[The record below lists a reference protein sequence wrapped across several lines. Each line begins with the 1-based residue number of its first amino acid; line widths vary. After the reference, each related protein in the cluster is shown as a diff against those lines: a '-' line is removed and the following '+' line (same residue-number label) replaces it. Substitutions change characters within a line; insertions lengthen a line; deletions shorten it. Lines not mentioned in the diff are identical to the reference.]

1 MDDAKGP
8 LLAVCLFF
16 LFGSTVLGSC
26 TADTS
31 DDPVAQENA
40 DNNIVTLN
48 TEQNMDVVYTTD
60 YQTEID
66 LTLQDYK
73 DNNIYT
79 LEDPLMVANPYG
91 TNTTGLYVYFT
102 TETPVKIS
110 YTVSADG
117 YSDFSRELYGEYSTE
132 HESLLIGMIPDTLN
146 TITLTAVDEEGNTV
160 GTREI
165 EYQTSPLLGS
175 AENVQLEVTKGE
187 SSAELSD
194 GLYTMLGNRTGEDN
208 EQTDYILLYDNNG
221 TLRSEIPI
229 KSYRACNILFDNSC
243 MYYSTS
249 ADEIAV
255 MDSTGQLLTVYSMGD
270 YQLHHDYI
278 FGSENDLLVLASQ
291 EDAETEEDR
300 ILSVDL
306 DSGTVTELIDLA
318 DLFGDYLDSLTADET
333 AATSTDSAGADSNGS
348 DSAQTE
354 DEPLDWMHINSIR
367 LIGEDSIIISSR
379 ETSTII
385 KIDDIYGEP
394 VVDYMIG
401 SGQFWEESGYDS
413 LLLEQAGDFSL
424 QAGQHCVEYE
434 TSGELEDGQ
443 YYLYFYN
450 NNNAVCDTRGYDY
463 SSDDS
468 YSGTYSGTEGG
479 ESYYYKYLVDENE
492 RTFELIEQIPV
503 TYSGYVSSVQQTGNN
518 LLIDSGSAFTAV
530 ELDEN
535 NTPVQTLAG
544 TGDTWWYRVFK
555 YDYSG
560 FWFE

>member
-8 LLAVCLFF
+8 LLAMCLFF
-16 LFGSTVLGSC
+16 LFGSTMLGSC

-48 TEQNMDVVYTTD
+48 TEQDMDVVYTTD
-60 YQTEID
+60 YQTEIA

-102 TETPVKIS
+102 TDTPVKIS
-110 YTVSADG
+110 YTVSAEG

-132 HESLLIGMIPDTLN
+132 HEYLLIGMIPDTVN
-146 TITLTAVDEEGNTV
+146 TITLTAVDDEGNAV
-160 GTREI
+160 GTKEI
-165 EYQTSPLLGS
+165 KYQTSPLLGS

-194 GLYTMLGNRTGEDN
+194 GLYTMLGNRTEEDN

-229 KSYRACNILFDNSC
+229 KSYRACNILFDDSH

-255 MDSTGQLLTVYSMGD
+255 MDNTGQILTVYSMGD

-291 EDAETEEDR
+291 ENAETKEDR

-306 DSGTVTELIDLA
+306 DDGTVTELIDLA
-318 DLFGDYLDSLTADET
+318 DLFADYLDSLTADE
-333 AATSTDSAGADSNGS
+333 
-348 DSAQTE
+348 
-354 DEPLDWMHINSIR
+354 PLDWMHINFIR

-385 KIDDIYGEP
+385 KIDDIYDEP

-413 LLLEQAGDFSL
+413 LLLEQVGDFSL

-434 TSGELEDGQ
+434 TSDELEDGQ

-479 ESYYYKYLVDENE
+479 ESYYYKYLIDENE
-492 RTFELIEQIPV
+492 RTFELVERIPV

-555 YDYSG
+555 YDYTG

>member
-8 LLAVCLFF
+8 LLAMCLFF

-48 TEQNMDVVYTTD
+48 TEQDMDVVYTTD

-102 TETPVKIS
+102 TDTPVKIS
-110 YTVSADG
+110 YTVSAEG

-132 HESLLIGMIPDTLN
+132 HEYLLIGMIPNTVN
-146 TITLTAVDEEGNTV
+146 TITLTAVDDEGNTI
-160 GTREI
+160 GTKEI
-165 EYQTSPLLGS
+165 KYQTSPLLGS
-175 AENVQLEVTKGE
+175 AENVQLEVAKGE

-194 GLYTMLGNRTGEDN
+194 GLYTMLGNRTEEDN

-229 KSYRACNILFDNSC
+229 KSYRACNILFDDSH

-255 MDSTGQLLTVYSMGD
+255 MDNTGQILTVYSMGD

-278 FGSENDLLVLASQ
+278 FGSENDLLVLASR
-291 EDAETEEDR
+291 ENAETEEDR

-306 DSGTVTELIDLA
+306 DDGTVTELIDLA
-318 DLFGDYLDSLTADET
+318 DLFADYLDSLTA
-333 AATSTDSAGADSNGS
+333 
-348 DSAQTE
+348 

-385 KIDDIYGEP
+385 KIDDIYDEP

-413 LLLEQAGDFSL
+413 LLLEQVGDFSL

-434 TSGELEDGQ
+434 TSDELEDGQ

-479 ESYYYKYLVDENE
+479 ESYYYKYLIDENE
-492 RTFELIEQIPV
+492 RTFELVERIPV

-555 YDYSG
+555 YDYTG

>member
-8 LLAVCLFF
+8 LLAMCLFF

-48 TEQNMDVVYTTD
+48 TEQDMDVVYTTD
-60 YQTEID
+60 YQTEIA

-102 TETPVKIS
+102 TDTPVKIS
-110 YTVSADG
+110 YTVSAEG

-132 HESLLIGMIPDTLN
+132 HEYLLIGMIPDTVN
-146 TITLTAVDEEGNTV
+146 TITLTAVDDEGNAV
-160 GTREI
+160 GTKEI
-165 EYQTSPLLGS
+165 KYQTSPLLGS

-194 GLYTMLGNRTGEDN
+194 GLYTMLGNRTEEDN

-229 KSYRACNILFDNSC
+229 KSYRACNILFDDSH

-255 MDSTGQLLTVYSMGD
+255 MDNTGQILTVYSMGD
-270 YQLHHDYI
+270 YKLHHDYI

-291 EDAETEEDR
+291 ENAETEEDR

-306 DSGTVTELIDLA
+306 DDGTVTELIDLA
-318 DLFGDYLDSLTADET
+318 DLFADYLDSLTA
-333 AATSTDSAGADSNGS
+333 
-348 DSAQTE
+348 

-385 KIDDIYGEP
+385 KIDDIYDEP

-413 LLLEQAGDFSL
+413 LLLEQVGDFSL

-434 TSGELEDGQ
+434 TSDELEDGQ

-479 ESYYYKYLVDENE
+479 ESYYYKYLIDENE
-492 RTFELIEQIPV
+492 RTFELVERVPV

-518 LLIDSGSAFTAV
+518 LLIDSGRSLPPLNWTKTIPRSRHLPGPGIRGGT
-530 ELDEN
+530 EYLN
-535 NTPVQTLAG
+535 IITPGSGLSTLSL
-544 TGDTWWYRVFK
+544 RRSPLPVPPPPR
-555 YDYSG
+555 
-560 FWFE
+560 

>member
-8 LLAVCLFF
+8 LLAMCLFF

-48 TEQNMDVVYTTD
+48 TEQDMDVVYTTD
-60 YQTEID
+60 YQTEIA

-102 TETPVKIS
+102 TDTPVKIS
-110 YTVSADG
+110 YTVSAEG

-132 HESLLIGMIPDTLN
+132 HEYLLIGMIPDTVN
-146 TITLTAVDEEGNTV
+146 TITLTAVDDEGNAV
-160 GTREI
+160 GTKEI
-165 EYQTSPLLGS
+165 KYQTSPLLGS

-194 GLYTMLGNRTGEDN
+194 GLYTMLGNRTEEDN

-229 KSYRACNILFDNSC
+229 KSYRACNILFDDSH
-243 MYYSTS
+243 MYYNTS

-255 MDSTGQLLTVYSMGD
+255 MDNTGQILTVYSMGD
-270 YQLHHDYI
+270 YKLHHDYI

-291 EDAETEEDR
+291 ENAETEEDR

-306 DSGTVTELIDLA
+306 DDGTVTELIDLA
-318 DLFGDYLDSLTADET
+318 DLFADYLDSLTA
-333 AATSTDSAGADSNGS
+333 
-348 DSAQTE
+348 

-385 KIDDIYGEP
+385 KIDDIYDEP

-413 LLLEQAGDFSL
+413 LLLEQVGDFSL

-434 TSGELEDGQ
+434 TSDELEDGQ

-479 ESYYYKYLVDENE
+479 ESYYYKYLIDENE
-492 RTFELIEQIPV
+492 RTFELVERIPV

-555 YDYSG
+555 YDYTG

>member
-8 LLAVCLFF
+8 LLAMCLFF

-48 TEQNMDVVYTTD
+48 TEQDMDVVYTTD
-60 YQTEID
+60 YQTEIA

-110 YTVSADG
+110 YTVSAEG

-132 HESLLIGMIPDTLN
+132 HEYLLIGMIPDTVN
-146 TITLTAVDEEGNTV
+146 TITLTAVDDKGNTV
-160 GTREI
+160 GTKEI
-165 EYQTSPLLGS
+165 KYQTSPLLGS

-194 GLYTMLGNRTGEDN
+194 GLYTMLGNRTEEDN

-229 KSYRACNILFDNSC
+229 KSYRACNILFDDSH

-255 MDSTGQLLTVYSMGD
+255 MDNTGQILTVYSMGD

-291 EDAETEEDR
+291 ENAETEADR

-306 DSGTVTELIDLA
+306 DDGTVTELIDLA
-318 DLFGDYLDSLTADET
+318 DLFADYLDSLTA
-333 AATSTDSAGADSNGS
+333 
-348 DSAQTE
+348 

-385 KIDDIYGEP
+385 KIDDIYDEP

-413 LLLEQAGDFSL
+413 LLLEQVGDFSL

-434 TSGELEDGQ
+434 TSDELEDGQ

-479 ESYYYKYLVDENE
+479 ESYYYKYLIDENE
-492 RTFELIEQIPV
+492 RTFELVERVPV

-555 YDYSG
+555 YDYTG

>member
-8 LLAVCLFF
+8 LLAMCLFF

-48 TEQNMDVVYTTD
+48 TEQDMDVVYTTD
-60 YQTEID
+60 YQTEIA

-102 TETPVKIS
+102 TDTPVKIS
-110 YTVSADG
+110 YTVSAEG

-132 HESLLIGMIPDTLN
+132 HEYLLIGMIPDTVN
-146 TITLTAVDEEGNTV
+146 TITLTAVDDEGNAV
-160 GTREI
+160 GTKEI
-165 EYQTSPLLGS
+165 KYQTSPLLGS

-194 GLYTMLGNRTGEDN
+194 GLYTMLGNRTEEDN

-229 KSYRACNILFDNSC
+229 KSYRACNILFDDSH

-255 MDSTGQLLTVYSMGD
+255 MDNTGQILTVYSMGD

-291 EDAETEEDR
+291 ENAETEEDR

-306 DSGTVTELIDLA
+306 DDGTVTELIDLA
-318 DLFGDYLDSLTADET
+318 DLFADYLDSLTADE
-333 AATSTDSAGADSNGS
+333 S
-348 DSAQTE
+348 
-354 DEPLDWMHINSIR
+354 LDWMHINFIR

-385 KIDDIYGEP
+385 KIDDIYDEP

-413 LLLEQAGDFSL
+413 LLLEQVGDFSL

-434 TSGELEDGQ
+434 TSDELEDGQ

-479 ESYYYKYLVDENE
+479 ESYYYKYLIDENE
-492 RTFELIEQIPV
+492 RTFELVERVPV

-518 LLIDSGSAFTAV
+518 LLIDSGRPLPPLNWTKTIPRSRHLPGPGIRGGT
-530 ELDEN
+530 EYLN
-535 NTPVQTLAG
+535 MITPG
-544 TGDTWWYRVFK
+544 
-555 YDYSG
+555 SG
-560 FWFE
+560 LSKLSLRRSPLPVPPPPR

>member
-8 LLAVCLFF
+8 LLAMCLFF

-48 TEQNMDVVYTTD
+48 TEQDMDVVYTTD
-60 YQTEID
+60 YQTEIA

-102 TETPVKIS
+102 TDTPVKIS
-110 YTVSADG
+110 YTVSAEG

-132 HESLLIGMIPDTLN
+132 HEYLLIGMIPDTVN
-146 TITLTAVDEEGNTV
+146 TITLTAVDDEGNAV
-160 GTREI
+160 GTKEI
-165 EYQTSPLLGS
+165 KYQTSPLLGS

-194 GLYTMLGNRTGEDN
+194 GLYTMLGNRTEEDN

-229 KSYRACNILFDNSC
+229 KSYRACNILFDDSH
-243 MYYSTS
+243 MYYNTS

-255 MDSTGQLLTVYSMGD
+255 MDNTGQILTVYSMGD
-270 YQLHHDYI
+270 YKLHHDYI

-291 EDAETEEDR
+291 ENAETEEDR

-306 DSGTVTELIDLA
+306 DDGTVTELIDLA
-318 DLFGDYLDSLTADET
+318 DLFADYLDSLTADET
-333 AATSTDSAGADSNGS
+333 
-348 DSAQTE
+348 
-354 DEPLDWMHINSIR
+354 LDWMHINSIR

-385 KIDDIYGEP
+385 KIDDIYDEP

-413 LLLEQAGDFSL
+413 LLLEQVGDFSL

-434 TSGELEDGQ
+434 TSDELEDGQ

-479 ESYYYKYLVDENE
+479 ESYYYKYLIDENE
-492 RTFELIEQIPV
+492 RTFELVERIPV

-555 YDYSG
+555 YDYTG

>member
-8 LLAVCLFF
+8 LLAMCLFF

-48 TEQNMDVVYTTD
+48 TEQDMDVVYTTD
-60 YQTEID
+60 YQTEIA

-102 TETPVKIS
+102 TDTPVKIS
-110 YTVSADG
+110 YTVSAEG

-132 HESLLIGMIPDTLN
+132 HEYLLIGMIPDTVN
-146 TITLTAVDEEGNTV
+146 TITLTAVDDEGNAV
-160 GTREI
+160 GTKEI
-165 EYQTSPLLGS
+165 KYQTSPLLGS

-194 GLYTMLGNRTGEDN
+194 GLYTMLGNRTEEDN

-229 KSYRACNILFDNSC
+229 KSYRACNILFDDSH

-255 MDSTGQLLTVYSMGD
+255 MDNTGQILTVYSMGD
-270 YQLHHDYI
+270 YKLHHDYI

-291 EDAETEEDR
+291 ENAETEEDR

-306 DSGTVTELIDLA
+306 DDGTVTELIDLA
-318 DLFGDYLDSLTADET
+318 DLFADYLDSLTA
-333 AATSTDSAGADSNGS
+333 
-348 DSAQTE
+348 

-385 KIDDIYGEP
+385 KIDDIYDEP

-413 LLLEQAGDFSL
+413 LLLEQVGDFSL

-434 TSGELEDGQ
+434 TSDELEDGQ

-479 ESYYYKYLVDENE
+479 ESYYYKYLIDENE
-492 RTFELIEQIPV
+492 RTFELVERVPV

-555 YDYSG
+555 YDYTG

>member
-8 LLAVCLFF
+8 LLAMCLFF
-16 LFGSTVLGSC
+16 LFGSTMLGSC

-48 TEQNMDVVYTTD
+48 TEQDMDVVYTTD
-60 YQTEID
+60 YQTEIA

-102 TETPVKIS
+102 TDTPVKIS
-110 YTVSADG
+110 YTVSAEG

-132 HESLLIGMIPDTLN
+132 HEYLLIGMIPDTVN
-146 TITLTAVDEEGNTV
+146 TITLTAVDDEGNAV
-160 GTREI
+160 GTKEI
-165 EYQTSPLLGS
+165 KYQTSPLLGS

-194 GLYTMLGNRTGEDN
+194 GLYTMLGNRTEEDN

-229 KSYRACNILFDNSC
+229 KSYRACNILFDDSH

-255 MDSTGQLLTVYSMGD
+255 MDNTGQILTVYSMGD

-291 EDAETEEDR
+291 ENAETEEDR

-306 DSGTVTELIDLA
+306 DDGTVTELIDLA
-318 DLFGDYLDSLTADET
+318 DLFADYLDSLTADE
-333 AATSTDSAGADSNGS
+333 
-348 DSAQTE
+348 
-354 DEPLDWMHINSIR
+354 PLDWMHINFIR

-385 KIDDIYGEP
+385 KIDDIYDEP

-413 LLLEQAGDFSL
+413 LLLEQVGDFSL

-434 TSGELEDGQ
+434 TSDELEDGQ

-479 ESYYYKYLVDENE
+479 ESYYYKYLIDENE
-492 RTFELIEQIPV
+492 RTFELVERIPV

-555 YDYSG
+555 YDYTG

>member
-8 LLAVCLFF
+8 LLAMCLFF

-48 TEQNMDVVYTTD
+48 TEQDMDVVYTTD
-60 YQTEID
+60 YQTEIA

-102 TETPVKIS
+102 TDTPVKIS
-110 YTVSADG
+110 YTVSAEG

-132 HESLLIGMIPDTLN
+132 HEYLLIGMIPDTVN
-146 TITLTAVDEEGNTV
+146 TITLTAVDDEGNAV
-160 GTREI
+160 GTKEI
-165 EYQTSPLLGS
+165 KYQTSPLLGS

-194 GLYTMLGNRTGEDN
+194 GLYTMLGNRTEEDN

-229 KSYRACNILFDNSC
+229 KSYRACNILFDDSH

-255 MDSTGQLLTVYSMGD
+255 MDNTGQILTVYSMGD
-270 YQLHHDYI
+270 YKLHHDYI

-291 EDAETEEDR
+291 ENAETEEDR

-306 DSGTVTELIDLA
+306 DDGTVTELIDLA
-318 DLFGDYLDSLTADET
+318 DLFADYLDSLTA
-333 AATSTDSAGADSNGS
+333 
-348 DSAQTE
+348 

-385 KIDDIYGEP
+385 KIDDIYDEP

-413 LLLEQAGDFSL
+413 LLLEQVGDFSL

-434 TSGELEDGQ
+434 TSDELEDGQ

-479 ESYYYKYLVDENE
+479 ESYYYKYLIDENE
-492 RTFELIEQIPV
+492 RTFELVERVPV

-518 LLIDSGSAFTAV
+518 LLIDSGRPLPPLNWTKTIPRSRHLPGPGIRGGT
-530 ELDEN
+530 EYLN
-535 NTPVQTLAG
+535 MITP
-544 TGDTWWYRVFK
+544 D
-555 YDYSG
+555 SG
-560 FWFE
+560 LSKLSLRRSPLPVPPPPR

>member
-1 MDDAKGP
+1 
-8 LLAVCLFF
+8 
-16 LFGSTVLGSC
+16 
-26 TADTS
+26 
-31 DDPVAQENA
+31 
-40 DNNIVTLN
+40 
-48 TEQNMDVVYTTD
+48 
-60 YQTEID
+60 
-66 LTLQDYK
+66 
-73 DNNIYT
+73 
-79 LEDPLMVANPYG
+79 
-91 TNTTGLYVYFT
+91 
-102 TETPVKIS
+102 
-110 YTVSADG
+110 
-117 YSDFSRELYGEYSTE
+117 
-132 HESLLIGMIPDTLN
+132 MIPDTVN
-146 TITLTAVDEEGNTV
+146 TITLTAVDDEGNTV
-160 GTREI
+160 GTKEI
-165 EYQTSPLLGS
+165 KYQTSPLLGS
-175 AENVQLEVTKGE
+175 AENVQLEVAKGE

-194 GLYTMLGNRTGEDN
+194 GLYTMFGNRTEEDN

-229 KSYRACNILFDNSC
+229 KSYRACNILFDDSH

-255 MDSTGQLLTVYSMGD
+255 MDNTGQILTVYSMGD

-291 EDAETEEDR
+291 ENAETEEDR

-306 DSGTVTELIDLA
+306 DDGTVTELIDLA
-318 DLFGDYLDSLTADET
+318 DLFGDYLDSL
-333 AATSTDSAGADSNGS
+333 SA
-348 DSAQTE
+348 

-385 KIDDIYGEP
+385 KIDDIYDDP

-413 LLLEQAGDFSL
+413 LLLEQVGDFSL

-434 TSGELEDGQ
+434 TSDELEDGQ

-479 ESYYYKYLVDENE
+479 ESYYYKYLIDENE
-492 RTFELIEQIPV
+492 RTFELVERIPV

-535 NTPVQTLAG
+535 NTPIQT
-544 TGDTWWYRVFK
+544 TI
-555 YDYSG
+555 
-560 FWFE
+560 

>member
-8 LLAVCLFF
+8 LLAMCLFF
-16 LFGSTVLGSC
+16 LFGSTMLGSC

-48 TEQNMDVVYTTD
+48 TEQDMDVVYTTD
-60 YQTEID
+60 YQTELD

-102 TETPVKIS
+102 TDTPVKIS
-110 YTVSADG
+110 YTVSAEG

-132 HESLLIGMIPDTLN
+132 HEYLLIGMIPDTVN
-146 TITLTAVDEEGNTV
+146 TITLTAVDDEGNTV
-160 GTREI
+160 GTKEI
-165 EYQTSPLLGS
+165 KYQTSPLLGS
-175 AENVQLEVTKGE
+175 AENVQLEVAKGE

-194 GLYTMLGNRTGEDN
+194 GLYTMLGNRTEEDN

-221 TLRSEIPI
+221 TLRSEIPV
-229 KSYRACNILFDNSC
+229 KSYRACNILFDDSH

-255 MDSTGQLLTVYSMGD
+255 MDNTGQILTVYSMGD

-291 EDAETEEDR
+291 ENAETEEDR

-306 DSGTVTELIDLA
+306 DDGTVTELIDLA
-318 DLFGDYLDSLTADET
+318 YLFADYLDSLTA
-333 AATSTDSAGADSNGS
+333 
-348 DSAQTE
+348 

-385 KIDDIYGEP
+385 KIDDIYDEP

-413 LLLEQAGDFSL
+413 LLLEQVGDFSL

-434 TSGELEDGQ
+434 TSDELEDGQ

-450 NNNAVCDTRGYDY
+450 NNNAVCGTRDYDY

-479 ESYYYKYLVDENE
+479 ESYYYKYLIDENE
-492 RTFELIEQIPV
+492 RTFELVERIPV

-535 NTPVQTLAG
+535 NTPIQTLAG

-555 YDYSG
+555 YDYTG

>member
-8 LLAVCLFF
+8 LLAMCLFF

-48 TEQNMDVVYTTD
+48 TEQDMDVVYTTD
-60 YQTEID
+60 YQTEIA

-102 TETPVKIS
+102 TDTPVKIS
-110 YTVSADG
+110 YTVSAEG

-132 HESLLIGMIPDTLN
+132 HEYLLIGMIPDTVN
-146 TITLTAVDEEGNTV
+146 TITLTAVDDEGNAV
-160 GTREI
+160 GTKEI
-165 EYQTSPLLGS
+165 KYQTSPLLGS

-194 GLYTMLGNRTGEDN
+194 GLYTMLGNRTEEDN

-229 KSYRACNILFDNSC
+229 KSYRACNILFDDSH

-255 MDSTGQLLTVYSMGD
+255 MDNTGQILTVYSMGD

-291 EDAETEEDR
+291 ENAETEEDR

-306 DSGTVTELIDLA
+306 DDGTVTELIDLA
-318 DLFGDYLDSLTADET
+318 DLFADYLDSLTADE
-333 AATSTDSAGADSNGS
+333 
-348 DSAQTE
+348 
-354 DEPLDWMHINSIR
+354 PLDWMHINFIR

-385 KIDDIYGEP
+385 KIDDIYDEP

-413 LLLEQAGDFSL
+413 LLLEQVGDFSL

-434 TSGELEDGQ
+434 TSDELEDGQ

-479 ESYYYKYLVDENE
+479 ESYYYKYLIDENE
-492 RTFELIEQIPV
+492 RTFELVERVPV

-518 LLIDSGSAFTAV
+518 LLIDSGRPLPPLNWTKTIPRSRHLPGPGIRGGT
-530 ELDEN
+530 EYLN
-535 NTPVQTLAG
+535 MITPG
-544 TGDTWWYRVFK
+544 
-555 YDYSG
+555 SG
-560 FWFE
+560 LSKLSLRRSPLPVPPPPR

>member
-8 LLAVCLFF
+8 LLAMCLFF
-16 LFGSTVLGSC
+16 LFGSTMLGSC

-48 TEQNMDVVYTTD
+48 TEQDMDVVYTTD
-60 YQTEID
+60 YQTEIA

-102 TETPVKIS
+102 TDTPVKIS
-110 YTVSADG
+110 YTVSAEG

-132 HESLLIGMIPDTLN
+132 HEYLLIGMIPDTVN
-146 TITLTAVDEEGNTV
+146 TITLTAVDDEGNAV
-160 GTREI
+160 GTKEI
-165 EYQTSPLLGS
+165 KYQTSPLLGS

-194 GLYTMLGNRTGEDN
+194 GLYTMLGNRTEEDN

-229 KSYRACNILFDNSC
+229 KSYRACNILFDDSH

-255 MDSTGQLLTVYSMGD
+255 MDNTGQILTVYSMGD

-291 EDAETEEDR
+291 ENAETEEDR

-306 DSGTVTELIDLA
+306 DDGTVTELIDLA
-318 DLFGDYLDSLTADET
+318 DLFADYLDSLTADE
-333 AATSTDSAGADSNGS
+333 
-348 DSAQTE
+348 
-354 DEPLDWMHINSIR
+354 PLDWMHINFIR

-385 KIDDIYGEP
+385 KIDDIYDEP

-413 LLLEQAGDFSL
+413 LLLEQVGDFSL

-434 TSGELEDGQ
+434 TSDELEDGQ

-479 ESYYYKYLVDENE
+479 ESYYYKYLIDENE
-492 RTFELIEQIPV
+492 RTFELVERVPV

-518 LLIDSGSAFTAV
+518 LLIDSGRPLPPLNWTKTIPRSRHLPGPGIRGGT
-530 ELDEN
+530 EYLN
-535 NTPVQTLAG
+535 MITPG
-544 TGDTWWYRVFK
+544 
-555 YDYSG
+555 SG
-560 FWFE
+560 LSKLSLRRSPLPVPPPPR

>member
-1 MDDAKGP
+1 MDDAKGS
-8 LLAVCLFF
+8 LLAMCLFF

-48 TEQNMDVVYTTD
+48 TEQDMDVVYTTD
-60 YQTEID
+60 YQTEIA

-102 TETPVKIS
+102 TDTPVKIS
-110 YTVSADG
+110 YTVSAEG

-132 HESLLIGMIPDTLN
+132 HEYLLIGMIPDTVN
-146 TITLTAVDEEGNTV
+146 TITLTAVDDEGNTV
-160 GTREI
+160 GTKGI
-165 EYQTSPLLGS
+165 EYHTSPLLGS
-175 AENVQLEVTKGE
+175 TKNVQLEVTKGE

-194 GLYTMLGNRTGEDN
+194 GLYTMLGNRTEEDN

-229 KSYRACNILFDNSC
+229 KSYRACNILFDDSH

-255 MDSTGQLLTVYSMGD
+255 MDNTGQILTVYSMGD

-291 EDAETEEDR
+291 ENAETEEDR

-306 DSGTVTELIDLA
+306 DDGTVTELIDLA
-318 DLFGDYLDSLTADET
+318 DLFGDYLDSL
-333 AATSTDSAGADSNGS
+333 SS
-348 DSAQTE
+348 

-385 KIDDIYGEP
+385 KIDDIYGDP

-401 SGQFWEESGYDS
+401 SVQFWEESGYDS
-413 LLLEQAGDFSL
+413 LLLEQVGDFSL

-434 TSGELEDGQ
+434 TSDELEDGQ

-450 NNNAVCDTRGYDY
+450 NNNTVCDTRGYDY

-468 YSGTYSGTEGG
+468 YSGTYSGTEGE

>member
-8 LLAVCLFF
+8 LLAMCLFF

-48 TEQNMDVVYTTD
+48 TEQDMDVIYTTD

-102 TETPVKIS
+102 TDTPVKIS
-110 YTVSADG
+110 YTVSAEG

-132 HESLLIGMIPDTLN
+132 HEYLLIGMIPNTVN
-146 TITLTAVDEEGNTV
+146 TITLTAVDDEGNAV
-160 GTREI
+160 GTKEI
-165 EYQTSPLLGS
+165 KYQTSPLLGS
-175 AENVQLEVTKGE
+175 AENVQLEVAKGE

-194 GLYTMLGNRTGEDN
+194 GLYTMLGNRTEEDN

-229 KSYRACNILFDNSC
+229 KSYRACNILFDDSH

-255 MDSTGQLLTVYSMGD
+255 MDNTGQILTVYSMGD

-278 FGSENDLLVLASQ
+278 FGSENDLLVLASR
-291 EDAETEEDR
+291 ENAETEEDR

-306 DSGTVTELIDLA
+306 DDGTVTELIDLA
-318 DLFGDYLDSLTADET
+318 DLFADYLDSLTA
-333 AATSTDSAGADSNGS
+333 
-348 DSAQTE
+348 

-385 KIDDIYGEP
+385 KIDDIYDEP

-413 LLLEQAGDFSL
+413 LLLEQVGDFSL

-434 TSGELEDGQ
+434 TSDELEDGQ

-479 ESYYYKYLVDENE
+479 ESYYYKYLIDENE
-492 RTFELIEQIPV
+492 RTFELVERVPV

-555 YDYSG
+555 YDYTG

>member
-8 LLAVCLFF
+8 LLAMCLFF
-16 LFGSTVLGSC
+16 LFGSTVLGSY

-48 TEQNMDVVYTTD
+48 TEQDMDVVYTTD
-60 YQTEID
+60 YQTEIA

-102 TETPVKIS
+102 TDTPVKIS
-110 YTVSADG
+110 YTVSAEG

-132 HESLLIGMIPDTLN
+132 HEYLLIGMIPDTVN
-146 TITLTAVDEEGNTV
+146 TITLTAVDDEGNAV
-160 GTREI
+160 GTKEI
-165 EYQTSPLLGS
+165 KYQTSPLLGS

-194 GLYTMLGNRTGEDN
+194 GLYTMLGNRTKEDN
-208 EQTDYILLYDNNG
+208 EQTNYILLYDNNG

-229 KSYRACNILFDNSC
+229 KSYRACNILFDDSH

-249 ADEIAV
+249 ADEIAM
-255 MDSTGQLLTVYSMGD
+255 MDNTGQILTVYSMGD

-291 EDAETEEDR
+291 ENAETEEDR

-306 DSGTVTELIDLA
+306 DDGTVTELIDLA
-318 DLFGDYLDSLTADET
+318 DLFADYLDSLTA
-333 AATSTDSAGADSNGS
+333 
-348 DSAQTE
+348 

-385 KIDDIYGEP
+385 KIDDIYDEP

-413 LLLEQAGDFSL
+413 LLLEQVEDFSL

-434 TSGELEDGQ
+434 TSDELEDGQ

-479 ESYYYKYLVDENE
+479 ESYYYKYLIDENE
-492 RTFELIEQIPV
+492 RTFELVERIPV
-503 TYSGYVSSVQQTGNN
+503 VYSGYVSSVQQTGNN

-555 YDYSG
+555 YDYTG

>member
-8 LLAVCLFF
+8 LLAMCLFF

-48 TEQNMDVVYTTD
+48 TEQDMDVVYTTD
-60 YQTEID
+60 YQTEIA

-102 TETPVKIS
+102 TDTPVKIS
-110 YTVSADG
+110 YTVSAEG

-132 HESLLIGMIPDTLN
+132 HEYLLIGMIPDTVN
-146 TITLTAVDEEGNTV
+146 TITLTAVDDEGNAV
-160 GTREI
+160 GTKEI
-165 EYQTSPLLGS
+165 KYQTSPLLGS

-194 GLYTMLGNRTGEDN
+194 GLYTMLGNRTEEDN

-229 KSYRACNILFDNSC
+229 KSYRACNILFDDSH

-255 MDSTGQLLTVYSMGD
+255 MDNTGQILTVYSMGD

-291 EDAETEEDR
+291 ENAETEEDR

-306 DSGTVTELIDLA
+306 DDGTVTELIDLA
-318 DLFGDYLDSLTADET
+318 DLFADYLDSLTA
-333 AATSTDSAGADSNGS
+333 
-348 DSAQTE
+348 

-385 KIDDIYGEP
+385 KIDDIYDEP

-413 LLLEQAGDFSL
+413 LLLEQVGDFSL

-434 TSGELEDGQ
+434 TSDELEDGQ

-479 ESYYYKYLVDENE
+479 ESYYYKYLIDENE
-492 RTFELIEQIPV
+492 RTFELVERVPV

-518 LLIDSGSAFTAV
+518 LLIDSGRPLPPLNWTKTIPRSRHLPGPGIRGGT
-530 ELDEN
+530 EYLN
-535 NTPVQTLAG
+535 MITPG
-544 TGDTWWYRVFK
+544 
-555 YDYSG
+555 SG
-560 FWFE
+560 LSKLSLRRSPLPVPPPPR

>member
-8 LLAVCLFF
+8 LLAMCLFF

-48 TEQNMDVVYTTD
+48 TEQDMDVIYTTD

-102 TETPVKIS
+102 TDTPVKIS
-110 YTVSADG
+110 YTVSAEG

-132 HESLLIGMIPDTLN
+132 HEYLLIGMIPNTVN
-146 TITLTAVDEEGNTV
+146 TITLTAVDDEGNAV
-160 GTREI
+160 GTKEI
-165 EYQTSPLLGS
+165 KYQTSPLLGS
-175 AENVQLEVTKGE
+175 AENVQLEVAKGE

-194 GLYTMLGNRTGEDN
+194 GLYTMLGNRTEEDN

-229 KSYRACNILFDNSC
+229 KSYRACNILFDDSH

-255 MDSTGQLLTVYSMGD
+255 MDNTGQILTVYSMGD

-278 FGSENDLLVLASQ
+278 FGSENDLLVLASR
-291 EDAETEEDR
+291 ENAETEEDR

-306 DSGTVTELIDLA
+306 DDGTVTELIDLA
-318 DLFGDYLDSLTADET
+318 DLFADYLDSLTA
-333 AATSTDSAGADSNGS
+333 
-348 DSAQTE
+348 

-367 LIGEDSIIISSR
+367 LIGVDSIIISSR

-385 KIDDIYGEP
+385 KIDDIYDEP

-413 LLLEQAGDFSL
+413 LLLEQVGDFSL

-434 TSGELEDGQ
+434 TSDELEDGQ

-479 ESYYYKYLVDENE
+479 ESYYYKYLIDENE
-492 RTFELIEQIPV
+492 RTFELVERVPV

-555 YDYSG
+555 YDYTG

>member
-8 LLAVCLFF
+8 LLAMCLFF

-48 TEQNMDVVYTTD
+48 TEQDMDVVYTTD
-60 YQTEID
+60 YQTEIA

-102 TETPVKIS
+102 TDTPVKIS
-110 YTVSADG
+110 YTVSAEG

-132 HESLLIGMIPDTLN
+132 HEYLLIGMIPDTVN
-146 TITLTAVDEEGNTV
+146 TITLTAVDDEGNAV
-160 GTREI
+160 GTKEI
-165 EYQTSPLLGS
+165 KYQTSPLLGS

-194 GLYTMLGNRTGEDN
+194 GLYTMLGNRTEEDN

-229 KSYRACNILFDNSC
+229 KSYRACNILFDDSH

-255 MDSTGQLLTVYSMGD
+255 MDNTGQILTVYSMGD

-291 EDAETEEDR
+291 ENAETEEDR

-306 DSGTVTELIDLA
+306 DDGTVTELIDLA
-318 DLFGDYLDSLTADET
+318 DLFADYLDSLTADE
-333 AATSTDSAGADSNGS
+333 
-348 DSAQTE
+348 
-354 DEPLDWMHINSIR
+354 PLDWMHINFIR

-385 KIDDIYGEP
+385 KIDDIYDEP

-413 LLLEQAGDFSL
+413 LLLEQVGDFSL

-434 TSGELEDGQ
+434 TSDELEDGQ

-479 ESYYYKYLVDENE
+479 ESYYYKYLIDENE
-492 RTFELIEQIPV
+492 RTFELVERIPV

-555 YDYSG
+555 YDYTG

>member
-8 LLAVCLFF
+8 LLAMCLFF

-48 TEQNMDVVYTTD
+48 TEQDMDVVYTTD
-60 YQTEID
+60 YQTEIA

-102 TETPVKIS
+102 TDTPVKIS
-110 YTVSADG
+110 YTVSAEG

-132 HESLLIGMIPDTLN
+132 HEYLLIGMIPDTVN
-146 TITLTAVDEEGNTV
+146 TITLTAVDDEGNAV
-160 GTREI
+160 GTKEI
-165 EYQTSPLLGS
+165 KYQTSPLLGS

-194 GLYTMLGNRTGEDN
+194 GLYTMLGNRTEEDN

-229 KSYRACNILFDNSC
+229 KSYRACNILFDDSH

-255 MDSTGQLLTVYSMGD
+255 MDNTGQILTVYSMGD
-270 YQLHHDYI
+270 YKLHHDYI
-278 FGSENDLLVLASQ
+278 FGSENDLLVLASR
-291 EDAETEEDR
+291 ENAETEEDR

-306 DSGTVTELIDLA
+306 DDGTVTELIDLA
-318 DLFGDYLDSLTADET
+318 DLFADYLDSLTA
-333 AATSTDSAGADSNGS
+333 
-348 DSAQTE
+348 

-385 KIDDIYGEP
+385 KIDDIYDEP

-413 LLLEQAGDFSL
+413 LLLEQVGDFSL

-434 TSGELEDGQ
+434 TSDELEDGQ

-479 ESYYYKYLVDENE
+479 ESYYYKYLIDENE
-492 RTFELIEQIPV
+492 RTFELVERVPV

-518 LLIDSGSAFTAV
+518 LLIDSGRPLPPLNWTKTIPRSRHLPGPGIRGGT
-530 ELDEN
+530 EYLN
-535 NTPVQTLAG
+535 MITPG
-544 TGDTWWYRVFK
+544 
-555 YDYSG
+555 SG
-560 FWFE
+560 LSKLSLRRSPLPVPPPPR

>member
-8 LLAVCLFF
+8 LLAMCLFF
-16 LFGSTVLGSC
+16 LFGSTMLGSC

-48 TEQNMDVVYTTD
+48 TEQDMDVVYTTD
-60 YQTEID
+60 YQTEIA

-102 TETPVKIS
+102 TDTPVKIS
-110 YTVSADG
+110 YTVSAEG

-132 HESLLIGMIPDTLN
+132 HEYLLIGMIPDTVN
-146 TITLTAVDEEGNTV
+146 TITLTAVDDEGNTI
-160 GTREI
+160 GTKEI
-165 EYQTSPLLGS
+165 KYQTSPLLGS
-175 AENVQLEVTKGE
+175 AENVQLEVAKGE

-194 GLYTMLGNRTGEDN
+194 GLYTMLGNRTEEDN

-229 KSYRACNILFDNSC
+229 KSYRACNILFDDSH

-255 MDSTGQLLTVYSMGD
+255 MDNTGQILTVYSMGD

-278 FGSENDLLVLASQ
+278 FGSENDLLVLASR
-291 EDAETEEDR
+291 ENAETEEDR

-306 DSGTVTELIDLA
+306 DDGTVTELIDLA
-318 DLFGDYLDSLTADET
+318 DLFADYLDSLTA
-333 AATSTDSAGADSNGS
+333 
-348 DSAQTE
+348 

-385 KIDDIYGEP
+385 KIDDIYDEP

-413 LLLEQAGDFSL
+413 LLLEQVGDFSL

-434 TSGELEDGQ
+434 TSDELEDGQ

-479 ESYYYKYLVDENE
+479 ESYYYKYLIDENE
-492 RTFELIEQIPV
+492 RTFELVERIPV
-503 TYSGYVSSVQQTGNN
+503 AYSGYVSSVQQTGNN

-555 YDYSG
+555 YDYTG

>member
-1 MDDAKGP
+1 
-8 LLAVCLFF
+8 
-16 LFGSTVLGSC
+16 
-26 TADTS
+26 
-31 DDPVAQENA
+31 
-40 DNNIVTLN
+40 
-48 TEQNMDVVYTTD
+48 
-60 YQTEID
+60 
-66 LTLQDYK
+66 
-73 DNNIYT
+73 
-79 LEDPLMVANPYG
+79 MVANPYG

-102 TETPVKIS
+102 TDTPVKIS
-110 YTVSADG
+110 YTVSAEG

-132 HESLLIGMIPDTLN
+132 HEYLLIGMIPDTVN
-146 TITLTAVDEEGNTV
+146 TITLTAVDDEGNAV
-160 GTREI
+160 GTKEI
-165 EYQTSPLLGS
+165 KYQTSPLLGS

-194 GLYTMLGNRTGEDN
+194 GLYTMLGNRTEEDN

-229 KSYRACNILFDNSC
+229 KSYRACNILFDDSH

-255 MDSTGQLLTVYSMGD
+255 MDNTGQILTVYSMGD

-291 EDAETEEDR
+291 ENAETEEDR

-306 DSGTVTELIDLA
+306 DDGTVTELIDLA
-318 DLFGDYLDSLTADET
+318 DLFADYLDSLTADE
-333 AATSTDSAGADSNGS
+333 
-348 DSAQTE
+348 
-354 DEPLDWMHINSIR
+354 PLDWMHINFIR

-385 KIDDIYGEP
+385 KIDDIYDEP

-413 LLLEQAGDFSL
+413 LLLEQVGDFSL

-434 TSGELEDGQ
+434 TSDELEDGQ

-479 ESYYYKYLVDENE
+479 ESYYYKYLIDENE
-492 RTFELIEQIPV
+492 RTFELVERVPV

-518 LLIDSGSAFTAV
+518 LLIDSGRPLPPLNWTKTIPRSRHLPGPGIRGGT
-530 ELDEN
+530 EYLN
-535 NTPVQTLAG
+535 MITPG
-544 TGDTWWYRVFK
+544 
-555 YDYSG
+555 SG
-560 FWFE
+560 LSKLSLRRSPLPVPPPPR

>member
-8 LLAVCLFF
+8 LLAMCLFF

-48 TEQNMDVVYTTD
+48 TEQDMDVVYTTD
-60 YQTEID
+60 YQTEIA

-102 TETPVKIS
+102 TDTPVKIS
-110 YTVSADG
+110 YTVSAEG

-132 HESLLIGMIPDTLN
+132 HEYLLIGMIPDTVN
-146 TITLTAVDEEGNTV
+146 TITLTAVDDEGNAV
-160 GTREI
+160 GTKEI
-165 EYQTSPLLGS
+165 KYQTSPLLGS

-194 GLYTMLGNRTGEDN
+194 GLYTMLGNRTEEDN

-229 KSYRACNILFDNSC
+229 KSYRACNILFDDSH

-255 MDSTGQLLTVYSMGD
+255 MDNTGQILTVYSMGD

-278 FGSENDLLVLASQ
+278 FGSENDLLVLASR
-291 EDAETEEDR
+291 ENAETEEDR

-306 DSGTVTELIDLA
+306 DDGTVTELIDLA
-318 DLFGDYLDSLTADET
+318 DLFADYLDSLTA
-333 AATSTDSAGADSNGS
+333 
-348 DSAQTE
+348 

-385 KIDDIYGEP
+385 KIDDIYDEP

-413 LLLEQAGDFSL
+413 LLLEQVGDFSL

-434 TSGELEDGQ
+434 TSDELEDGQ

-479 ESYYYKYLVDENE
+479 ESYYYKYLIDENE
-492 RTFELIEQIPV
+492 RTFELVERVPV

-518 LLIDSGSAFTAV
+518 LLIDSGRPLPPLNWTKTIPRSRHLPGPGIRGGT
-530 ELDEN
+530 EYLN
-535 NTPVQTLAG
+535 MITPG
-544 TGDTWWYRVFK
+544 
-555 YDYSG
+555 SG
-560 FWFE
+560 LSKLSLRRSPLPVPPPPR

>member
-8 LLAVCLFF
+8 LLAMCLFF

-31 DDPVAQENA
+31 DDPFAQENA

-48 TEQNMDVVYTTD
+48 TEQDMDVVYTTD

-102 TETPVKIS
+102 TDTPVKIS
-110 YTVSADG
+110 YTVSAEG
-117 YSDFSRELYGEYSTE
+117 YSDFSRELYGEYSIE
-132 HESLLIGMIPDTLN
+132 HEYLLIGMIPNTVN
-146 TITLTAVDEEGNTV
+146 TITLTAVDDEGNTV
-160 GTREI
+160 GTKEI
-165 EYQTSPLLGS
+165 KYQTSPLLGS
-175 AENVQLEVTKGE
+175 AENVQLEVAKGE

-194 GLYTMLGNRTGEDN
+194 GLYTMFGNRTEEDN

-229 KSYRACNILFDNSC
+229 KSYRACNILFDDSH

-255 MDSTGQLLTVYSMGD
+255 MDNTGQILTVYSMGD
-270 YQLHHDYI
+270 YQLHH
-278 FGSENDLLVLASQ
+278 
-291 EDAETEEDR
+291 AETEEDR

-306 DSGTVTELIDLA
+306 DDGTVTELIDLA
-318 DLFGDYLDSLTADET
+318 DLFGDYLDSL
-333 AATSTDSAGADSNGS
+333 SA
-348 DSAQTE
+348 

-385 KIDDIYGEP
+385 KIDDIYDDP

-413 LLLEQAGDFSL
+413 LLLEQVGDFSL

-434 TSGELEDGQ
+434 TSDELEDGQ

-479 ESYYYKYLVDENE
+479 
-492 RTFELIEQIPV
+492 
-503 TYSGYVSSVQQTGNN
+503 
-518 LLIDSGSAFTAV
+518 
-530 ELDEN
+530 
-535 NTPVQTLAG
+535 
-544 TGDTWWYRVFK
+544 
-555 YDYSG
+555 
-560 FWFE
+560 

>member
-8 LLAVCLFF
+8 LLAMCLFF

-48 TEQNMDVVYTTD
+48 TEQDMDVVYTTD
-60 YQTEID
+60 YQTEIA

-102 TETPVKIS
+102 TDTPVKIS
-110 YTVSADG
+110 YTVSAEG

-132 HESLLIGMIPDTLN
+132 HEYLLIGMIPDTVN
-146 TITLTAVDEEGNTV
+146 TITLTAVDDEGNAV
-160 GTREI
+160 GTKEI
-165 EYQTSPLLGS
+165 KYQTSPLLGS

-194 GLYTMLGNRTGEDN
+194 GLYTMLGNRTEEDN

-229 KSYRACNILFDNSC
+229 KSYRACNILFDDSH

-255 MDSTGQLLTVYSMGD
+255 MDNTGQILTVYSMGD
-270 YQLHHDYI
+270 YKLHHDYI

-291 EDAETEEDR
+291 ENAETEEDR

-306 DSGTVTELIDLA
+306 DDGTVTELIDLA
-318 DLFGDYLDSLTADET
+318 DLFADYLDSLTA
-333 AATSTDSAGADSNGS
+333 
-348 DSAQTE
+348 

-385 KIDDIYGEP
+385 KIDDIYDEP

-413 LLLEQAGDFSL
+413 LLLEQVGDFSL

-434 TSGELEDGQ
+434 TSDELEDGQ

-479 ESYYYKYLVDENE
+479 ESYYYKYLIDENE
-492 RTFELIEQIPV
+492 RTFELVERVPV

-518 LLIDSGSAFTAV
+518 LLIDSGRPLPPLNWTKTIPRSRHLPGPGIRGGT
-530 ELDEN
+530 EYLN
-535 NTPVQTLAG
+535 MITPG
-544 TGDTWWYRVFK
+544 
-555 YDYSG
+555 SG
-560 FWFE
+560 LSKLSLRRSPLPVPPPPR